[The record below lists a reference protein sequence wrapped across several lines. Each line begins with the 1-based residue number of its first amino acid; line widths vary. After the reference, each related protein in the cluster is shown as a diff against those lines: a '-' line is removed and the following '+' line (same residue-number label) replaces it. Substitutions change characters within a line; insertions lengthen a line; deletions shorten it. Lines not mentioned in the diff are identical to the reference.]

1 MIELKIDPEFQAKI
15 PPLTDDEF
23 KQLRENII
31 NDGEVYEP
39 ICVWNGTIVDGHN
52 RWKVIQ
58 EFPDIPF
65 RIKEM
70 LFDDKWA
77 AFDWMYAKQLGR
89 RNLTDEQR
97 TLLIGKMY
105 EARKNT
111 TINRDNGGKFA
122 PSIQS
127 GYTEKQSTRIADQI
141 ADELGIGKGTVIRAA
156 QFTKGMEAVSS
167 VSPEAANIIL
177 KGNSGAAKKDVQ
189 DIRDADKKTV
199 KEFAEAVV
207 SGDFKKK
214 KAETN
219 KFVRPV
225 NKRDGGYNTK
235 AMKEEKKLADAVVA
249 EMYSSEMKPFTIEM
263 LEGDIEMNGRSYIDM
278 LRGTLS
284 DRRNL
289 ITAETVDR
297 VKNKIDDIIH
307 EIQKIKEGIEN
318 EISERA

>member
-105 EARKNT
+105 EARKHSHGASDGFRGNQSV
-111 TINRDNGGKFA
+111 
-122 PSIQS
+122 SIQN
-127 GYTEKQSTRIADQI
+127 GYLAKEPTRIADQI

-177 KGNSGAAKKDVQ
+177 KGNSGAAKRMFKTFVMLTRKQ
-189 DIRDADKKTV
+189 SKSLLKLLFLVISKRKKP
-199 KEFAEAVV
+199 KQ
-207 SGDFKKK
+207 
-214 KAETN
+214 
-219 KFVRPV
+219 
-225 NKRDGGYNTK
+225 
-235 AMKEEKKLADAVVA
+235 
-249 EMYSSEMKPFTIEM
+249 I
-263 LEGDIEMNGRSYIDM
+263 
-278 LRGTLS
+278 
-284 DRRNL
+284 NL
-289 ITAETVDR
+289 PD
-297 VKNKIDDIIH
+297 
-307 EIQKIKEGIEN
+307 Q
-318 EISERA
+318 

>member
-39 ICVWNGTIVDGHN
+39 ICVWNDTIVDGHN

-111 TINRDNGGKFA
+111 SSFKGNQYTKSGGIQNGYN
-122 PSIQS
+122 Q
-127 GYTEKQSTRIADQI
+127 QTRIADQI

-167 VSPEAANIIL
+167 VSPKAANIIL

-284 DRRNL
+284 DRKNL

-297 VKNKIDDIIH
+297 VKSKIDDIIH

>member
-1 MIELKIDPEFQAKI
+1 M
-15 PPLTDDEF
+15 TDDEF

-39 ICVWNGTIVDGHN
+39 ICVWNGVIVDGHN

-70 LFDDKWA
+70 IFDDKWA

-105 EARKNT
+105 EARKHSH
-111 TINRDNGGKFA
+111 GGDRKS
-122 PSIQS
+122 SIQI
-127 GYTEKQSTRIADQI
+127 GYMKEPTRIADQI

-219 KFVRPV
+219 KFVRQV

-235 AMKEEKKLADAVVA
+235 AMKEEKKLADAVIA

-289 ITAETVDR
+289 ITAETVGR